1 MYRALQ
7 TIVLRIDGRELQ
19 LTEGEPV
26 ALSVIEGTVLAAGG
40 YVEQVSDETPEYQES
55 QEYRESEESAWRAPH
70 G

>member
-40 YVEQVSDETPEYQES
+40 YVENVEEDALPPFEEYQES
-55 QEYRESEESAWRAPH
+55 QESAWRAPH